1 MKIDMK
7 KEIKNRV
14 RDLRNGDWYWIPKAV
29 IQKAPKIRAA
39 GIAVYNFLASLAN
52 KNQICF
58 PSQKYISKSL
68 GYSRSYINEVLKRLE
83 KNKLIK
89 IEKKGRYHRTYYLL
103 ELRCQPERTQV
114 SGIANRD
121 VNYTD
126 TNNNKLTR
134 ININNN
140 GNKNFL
146 NFSSKGFALRTK
158 EDLLALDL
166 ADELNDRKNLS
177 LYLHCAKKYPEPFLR
192 RVLGEVK
199 EIPTER
205 IKKSKAALFTYLV
218 KKYAENKRAG

>member
-52 KNQICF
+52 KNQMCF

-121 VNYTD
+121 VNYSD
-126 TNNNKLTR
+126 TNNNNITR

-146 NFSSKGFALRTK
+146 NFSFKPKTK
-158 EDLLALDL
+158 EELLSVDL
-166 ADELNDRKNLS
+166 AKELNDRKNLP
-177 LYLHCAKKYPEPFLR
+177 LYLHYAKKYPELFLR
-192 RVLGEVK
+192 KVLSEVK
-199 EIPTER
+199 EIPAER
-205 IKKSKAALFTYLV
+205 IKKSKAALFSYLV
-218 KKYAENKRAG
+218 KKYADKRAS

>member
-14 RDLRNGDWYWIPKAV
+14 RDLRNEDWYWIPKAV

-52 KNQICF
+52 KNQMCF

-103 ELRCQPERTQV
+103 ELRCQPERTHV
-114 SGIANRD
+114 SDIANRD
-121 VNYTD
+121 VNYTN

-146 NFSSKGFALRTK
+146 NFSFKPKTK
-158 EDLLALDL
+158 EELLSVDL
-166 ADELNDRKNLS
+166 AKELNDRKNLS
-177 LYLHCAKKYPEPFLR
+177 LYLHYAEKYPESFLR

-199 EIPTER
+199 EIPAER
-205 IKKSKAALFTYLV
+205 IKKSKAALFFYLV
-218 KKYAENKRAG
+218 KKYADKRAS